1 MLRLRAE
8 SAFLAFFRD
17 FSTISGT
24 TRVFIALNRC
34 RPQLLPDP
42 PREVAMKI
50 AVSKPLFP
58 WDVLQ
63 DSPSLHTIRS
73 FLESIPDGALLD
85 SLRQARGHGRDD
97 YPVHVLWGTLLLAI
111 ALRHHSL
118 DACLEELQRNA
129 ALCLLIGVECEND
142 VPKPHNMSRFLVTLG
157 EEPHLSHLRQVF
169 DVMVQRLGVAV
180 PDLGKD
186 TAGDSTGLAGRA
198 AASAE
203 LRQAEEQ
210 QGLPQPSGGRKE
222 YKDDDGTITKV
233 VEWFGYKLHLL
244 VDVKHEVV
252 LSYHITDTKTGD
264 NEMIADLLA
273 QAKKNLPTDRIQTMA
288 YDKAADDSKVHELLH
303 EENVRPL
310 IQNRTFKVE
319 EPEKVLGG
327 RTPLNIVHDQAGTVF
342 CYDRVSELPVRHPM
356 AYIGREPERGTLKY
370 RCPARHQGWSCPSD
384 QACNADRDYGLT
396 VRVKQEI
403 DLRRFPSIPRA
414 TKQFERL
421 YKGRTAVERV
431 NARLKIFWGIDDGQV
446 YGSRR
451 FHAHVGA
458 VLIVHLGLATVLAQ
472 AERYEGTYGTMRLSP
487 IARKLRELM
496 KEPLPEIEAASA

>member
-1 MLRLRAE
+1 
-8 SAFLAFFRD
+8 
-17 FSTISGT
+17 
-24 TRVFIALNRC
+24 
-34 RPQLLPDP
+34 
-42 PREVAMKI
+42 MKI

-63 DSPSLHTIRS
+63 DSPSLQTIRT
-73 FLESIPDGALLD
+73 FLEAIPDATLLA
-85 SLRQARGHGRDD
+85 SLRDARGKGRDD
-97 YPVHVLWGTLLLAI
+97 YPVSVLWGTLLLAI
-111 ALRHHSL
+111 VLRHHSM

-129 ALCLLIGVECEND
+129 ALCLLIGIESED
-142 VPKPHNMSRFLVTLG
+142 GVPKPHNMSRFLTTLG
-157 EEPHLSHLRQVF
+157 EPPHLPHLRRTF
-169 DVMVQRLGVAV
+169 DVMVQRLGLVV
-180 PDLGKD
+180 VDFGED

-198 AASAE
+198 AASAA
-203 LRQAEEQ
+203 LREAEER

-222 YKDDDGTITKV
+222 YQDDNGVVTKV
-233 VEWFGYKLHLL
+233 VAWFGYKLHLL

-252 LSYHITDTKTGD
+252 LAYHITDTKTGD

-273 QAKKNLPTDRIQTMA
+273 QAKKNLPPERIKTMA

-319 EPEKVLGG
+319 EEEKVLGG
-327 RTPLNIVHDQAGTVF
+327 RTPLNVVYDQAGTVY
-342 CYDRVSELPVRHPM
+342 CYDRISEPAVRHPM
-356 AYIGREPERGTLKY
+356 AYLGREPERGTLKY
-370 RCPARHQGWSCPSD
+370 RCPARHEGWPCPSD
-384 QACNADRDYGLT
+384 QVCNEGRDYGLT
-396 VRVKQEI
+396 VRVKQEM

-414 TKQFERL
+414 TKKFERL

-431 NARLKIFWGIDDGQV
+431 NGRLKIFWGIDDGQV
-446 YGSRR
+446 YGARR

-472 AERYEGTYGTMRLSP
+472 AERYEGSYGTMRLSP

-496 KEPLPEIEAASA
+496 QEPPPGVEAESA